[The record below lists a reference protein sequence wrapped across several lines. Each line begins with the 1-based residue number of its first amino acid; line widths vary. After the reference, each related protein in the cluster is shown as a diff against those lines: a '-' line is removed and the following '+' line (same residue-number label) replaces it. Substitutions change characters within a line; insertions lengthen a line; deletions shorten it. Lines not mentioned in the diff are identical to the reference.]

1 MKFSDNCKLLRKKK
15 GLTQE
20 ELGKKL
26 NVSRKTISGWENNR
40 AYPDIMTLLKI
51 SRLYNISINCL
62 IDGEIDSDDKELTKA
77 KCTNTIKE
85 ITHLTSSFIN
95 IMMLFFSYLN
105 IINPWGVSLPF
116 LVYIMTFNLI
126 VWFYSREIVVI
137 NVKNIKISCII
148 GLIFLLFQANI
159 EFSNNLALMTILSN
173 GHISHY
179 YWGQIAG
186 ILFRVVVVTFSFMIF
201 LNDYKSYFCFFKS

>member
-1 MKFSDNCKLLRKKK
+1 MNFSDNCKLLRKKK

-20 ELGKKL
+20 ALGEKL

-40 AYPDIMTLLKI
+40 SYPDIITLLKI
-51 SRLYNISINCL
+51 SQLYNISINCL
-62 IDGEIDSDDKELTKA
+62 IDGEIDSDDKDITNINSN
-77 KCTNTIKE
+77 NTIKE
-85 ITHLTSSFIN
+85 IIHLTSSFIN

-105 IINPWGVSLPF
+105 IINPWGISLPF

-126 VWFYSREIVVI
+126 VWFYSGKIIVL
-137 NVKNIKISCII
+137 NVKNIRISCIV
-148 GLIFLLFQANI
+148 GFIFLLFQINI
-159 EFSNNLALMTILSN
+159 EFSNNLTLMTILSS

-186 ILFRVVVVTFSFMIF
+186 TLFRGIVVTFSFMVF
-201 LNDYKSYFCFFKS
+201 LNDYKSYFRFFKP